1 MQALCQASVWQ
12 AKGGKSGATF
22 CRSADGRFII
32 KKIRK
37 TEYDMFLSAAKNYFE
52 YLREAL
58 FEDMPTMLVK
68 ILGIHAIK
76 VRLCVARTS

>member
-1 MQALCQASVWQ
+1 
-12 AKGGKSGATF
+12 
-22 CRSADGRFII
+22 
-32 KKIRK
+32 
-37 TEYDMFLSAAKNYFE
+37 MFLSAAKNYFE